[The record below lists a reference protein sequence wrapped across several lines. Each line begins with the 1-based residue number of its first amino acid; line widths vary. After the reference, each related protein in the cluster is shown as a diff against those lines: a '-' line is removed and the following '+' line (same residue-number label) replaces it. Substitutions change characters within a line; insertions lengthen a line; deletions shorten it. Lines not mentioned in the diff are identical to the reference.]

1 MTSSPPT
8 QSAPTTILGKESRRR
23 PPPRRLPNSVSRTR
37 EHLLPDEVERLLKAT
52 RKNRNP
58 IRDYTLIL
66 LLFRRAMRVT
76 EAIRLRW
83 ADVDLRAERIF
94 IKRLKNGVDST
105 QPLSGIELR
114 YLKQLRRKN
123 PTSSWVFLSERGGP
137 MSRRTAH
144 AIVAKAGLGAKIG
157 FPVHPHQLRH
167 ALGYY
172 MSEKKVPTRSLAA
185 YMGHKN
191 LNNTAKYAALSS
203 NHFNDWWDD

>member
-1 MTSSPPT
+1 MTTSKSVQP
-8 QSAPTTILGKESRRR
+8 APTTILGKEGRRQ
-23 PPPRRLPNSVSRTR
+23 PPPRRLPNSATRTR

-58 IRDYTLIL
+58 TRDYAL
-66 LLFRRAMRVT
+66 LLLMFRRAMRVT

-83 ADVDLRAERIF
+83 ADVDLQAERIF
-94 IKRLKNGVDST
+94 VKRLKSGVDST
-105 QPLSGIELR
+105 QPLSGIELQ

-123 PTSSWVFLSERGGP
+123 PNSSWVFLSERGGP
-137 MSRRTAH
+137 MSRRNAH
-144 AIVAKAGLGAKIG
+144 AIVAKAGRDAKIG
-157 FPVHPHQLRH
+157 FPVHCHQLRH

-172 MSEKKVPTRSLAA
+172 MAEKKVPTRSLAA

>member
-1 MTSSPPT
+1 
-8 QSAPTTILGKESRRR
+8 LGKEGKRR
-23 PPPRRLPNSVSRTR
+23 PPPRRLPNAATRTR

-58 IRDYTLIL
+58 VRDYTFIL
-66 LLFRRAMRVT
+66 LLFRRALRVT

-83 ADVDLRAERIF
+83 TDIDLPGERIF
-94 IKRLKNGVDST
+94 IKRLKSGVDST

-123 PTSSWVFLSERGGP
+123 PNSSWVFLSERGGP
-137 MSRRTAH
+137 MSRRNAH
-144 AIVAKAGLGAKIG
+144 AIVAKAGRGAKMG

-172 MSEKKVPTRSLAA
+172 MSEKGVPTRSLAG

-191 LNNTAKYAALSS
+191 INNTAKYAALSS
-203 NHFNDWWDD
+203 NHFKDWWSD

>member
-1 MTSSPPT
+1 M
-8 QSAPTTILGKESRRR
+8 
-23 PPPRRLPNSVSRTR
+23 
-37 EHLLPDEVERLLKAT
+37 KAT

-66 LLFRRAMRVT
+66 IMFRRALRVT

-83 ADVDLRAERIF
+83 ADVDLQAERMF
-94 IKRLKNGVDST
+94 IKRLKSGVDST

-123 PTSSWVFLSERGGP
+123 PHSSWVFLSERGSP
-137 MSRRTAH
+137 MSRRNAH
-144 AIVAKAGLGAKIG
+144 EIVAKAGRDMKIG

-172 MSEKKVPTRSLAA
+172 MAEKKVPTRSLAA

-203 NHFNDWWDD
+203 NHFNDWWQD

>member
-1 MTSSPPT
+1 MITSKT
-8 QSAPTTILGKESRRR
+8 AETVPTTILGKEATRQS
-23 PPPRRLPNSVSRTR
+23 PPRRLPNSASRTR

-66 LLFRRAMRVT
+66 LMFRRAMTVS

-83 ADVDLRAERIF
+83 ADVDLHAERIF
-94 IKRLKNGVDST
+94 VKRLKSGVDST
-105 QPLSGIELR
+105 QPSSGIELR

-123 PTSSWVFLSERGGP
+123 PNSSWVFLSERGGP
-137 MSRRTAH
+137 MSRRNAH
-144 AIVAKAGLGAKIG
+144 AIVAKAGRDAKVG
-157 FPVHPHQLRH
+157 FPVHCHQLRH

-172 MSEKKVPTRSLAA
+172 MAEKKVPTRSLAA